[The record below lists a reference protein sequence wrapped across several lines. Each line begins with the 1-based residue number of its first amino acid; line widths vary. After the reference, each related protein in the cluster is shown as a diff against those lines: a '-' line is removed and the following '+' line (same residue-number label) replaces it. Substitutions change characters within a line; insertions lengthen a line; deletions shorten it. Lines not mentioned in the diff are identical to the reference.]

1 MYYHIYCP
9 IIQCFRDCWKFF
21 LSSTLKKKKKFKC
34 SYLGIEIRQDH
45 SNSKIKNFIGLE
57 KQKNNNPQK
66 QSTNK
71 VPIKQTWYIMFSH
84 SSLLYSLQNYLFIN
98 NNNPFSFGGKKP
110 SKTQINQKAIFQYVK
125 FFTFLQLIKNK
136 IPINQ
141 LQTKMHVPACIC
153 SLFAHY
159 LSLSTFNIT
168 LQPFE
173 ANRDKSTC
181 KAECICLYS

>member
-1 MYYHIYCP
+1 MKFYWTRETKKTTTHRSNQQIKCQSNKRGLCFPKALWSIHCKIIY
-9 IIQCFRDCWKFF
+9 
-21 LSSTLKKKKKFKC
+21 SSTTTTL
-34 SYLGIEIRQDH
+34 SPL
-45 SNSKIKNFIGLE
+45 
-57 KQKNNNPQK
+57 
-66 QSTNK
+66 
-71 VPIKQTWYIMFSH
+71 
-84 SSLLYSLQNYLFIN
+84 
-98 NNNPFSFGGKKP
+98 GGKKP

-125 FFTFLQLIKNK
+125 FLLFYNLSIKNK

>member
-1 MYYHIYCP
+1 M
-9 IIQCFRDCWKFF
+9 FF
-21 LSSTLKKKKKFKC
+21 
-34 SYLGIEIRQDH
+34 
-45 SNSKIKNFIGLE
+45 SKLFGLFTA
-57 KQKNNNPQK
+57 K
-66 QSTNK
+66 
-71 VPIKQTWYIMFSH
+71 
-84 SSLLYSLQNYLFIN
+84 LFIHQQQQ
-98 NNNPFSFGGKKP
+98 PFLLWGKKP

-125 FFTFLQLIKNK
+125 FFTFLQLIKSK

-159 LSLSTFNIT
+159 LSFSTFNIT

-181 KAECICLYS
+181 KAECICLYSQRVPLLDDLMFLNQLFVSQFMYNFFETANKIK

>member
-1 MYYHIYCP
+1 
-9 IIQCFRDCWKFF
+9 
-21 LSSTLKKKKKFKC
+21 
-34 SYLGIEIRQDH
+34 
-45 SNSKIKNFIGLE
+45 
-57 KQKNNNPQK
+57 
-66 QSTNK
+66 
-71 VPIKQTWYIMFSH
+71 MFSH
-84 SSLLYSLQNYLFIN
+84 SSLVYSLQNYLFIN

-125 FFTFLQLIKNK
+125 FLLFYNLSIKNK

-181 KAECICLYS
+181 KAECICLYSQRVPLLDDLMFLNQLFVSQFMYNFFETANKIK

>member
-1 MYYHIYCP
+1 MVFVFP
-9 IIQCFRDCWKFF
+9 KLFGVFTAK
-21 LSSTLKKKKKFKC
+21 
-34 SYLGIEIRQDH
+34 
-45 SNSKIKNFIGLE
+45 
-57 KQKNNNPQK
+57 
-66 QSTNK
+66 
-71 VPIKQTWYIMFSH
+71 
-84 SSLLYSLQNYLFIN
+84 LFIHQQQQ
-98 NNNPFSFGGKKP
+98 PFLLWGKKP

-181 KAECICLYS
+181 KAESICLYS